1 MAEKPRKELDALDL
15 LMQDHREVESLFR
28 DFEHLQK
35 KGEATGAVI
44 DNACAELR
52 MLDTLENDVF
62 YPAVSKAADEAEQI
76 EALLDDA
83 EDAHDT
89 VLELIDEL
97 EELETDEERNAHFV
111 LVIENV
117 QRHILEEEAE
127 LFPKVQKL
135 KLDLEALA
143 AEMKVRRGELMI
155 EMGLAEVD
163 AEAA

>member
-15 LMQDHREVESLFR
+15 LMQDHREVESMFR

-35 KGEATGAVI
+35 TGAATDAVI
-44 DNACAELR
+44 DIACAELR
-52 MLDTLENDVF
+52 MHDTLENDLF
-62 YPAVSKAADEAEQI
+62 YPAVSKAAGEGEEI

-97 EELETDEERNAHFV
+97 EELESDEERNAHFV

-117 QRHILEEEAE
+117 QRHIHEEETE
-127 LFPKVQKL
+127 LFPAVQKL

-143 AEMKVRRGELMI
+143 AEMKVRKSELMT
-155 EMGLAEVD
+155 EMGLAEASV
-163 AEAA
+163 EAA